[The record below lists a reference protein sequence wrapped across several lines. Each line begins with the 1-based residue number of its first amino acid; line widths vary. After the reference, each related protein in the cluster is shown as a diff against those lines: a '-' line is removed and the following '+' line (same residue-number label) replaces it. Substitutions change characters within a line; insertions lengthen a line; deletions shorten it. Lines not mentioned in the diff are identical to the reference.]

1 MNRAFNRPMIGLL
14 YGSIAL
20 CALAF
25 ALLSDF
31 LAPHHIYRLPFL
43 MIFSATTASIYGLSW
58 GILAAGASALL
69 LALSSGVQAMDGVL
83 LLLSAVIANG
93 VGGSLRTAHRHAKAL
108 ARSHQL
114 IAEALEVLP
123 ALDSRHALL
132 ASLPKRL
139 TDFVTGGHASVWVSQ
154 EHSLRLLASSPDI
167 GIRELSTQSVVGR
180 AFREGQPQYVPDVRQ
195 EPHFVATPGLAT
207 VAELALPLFERG
219 EVVAV
224 FNLEKDRPFLPE
236 EVDGFIR
243 FAEAVSLQLD
253 RLADLEARR
262 LLSDLSVELQKVG
275 SLQEAAQMALALL
288 LRSLSLEAGVVWEA
302 RGAQMQAL
310 AYSNVSEPTLLKV
323 LQEGLPYGQ
332 GLAWDVYASGK
343 PFFTQ
348 HYADEPR
355 GVPALRAVG
364 WRTFVAH
371 PVPTHGA
378 QRSRYVLVIGTPHER
393 TWRKAEQELLLLF
406 CRTLG
411 IGFDRLIEKNR
422 HECVGHLMQE
432 LLEEPSENLY
442 HMILV
447 EAIEQ
452 VPGSEAGSLLVLDG
466 GLYCYK
472 AAVGYDLVGLHT
484 APSSPADMLRWYG
497 LGEESAHLGIPR
509 VISSET
515 TVIPEYSHQ
524 TASADIMDTA
534 GRVHEIQANLCLPIA
549 YRGEVLAYLNLD
561 NLHDPQAFGE
571 DSLRAAQFFA
581 APLATL
587 LHDIRTHR
595 LLEEAALTD
604 ALTKLPNRRAF
615 DKVLAEELE
624 RAVRYGYPLALAVM
638 DLKGFKAVNDSLGHA
653 TGDMALSQVA
663 QLLEKERRA
672 GDHLFR
678 WGGDEFAAIFPHT
691 DKTEAIAVAT
701 RYAQVVESIRFDK
714 HRLGV
719 RIGLAAYPEDGLTP
733 DRLLITADNRMYE
746 AKALG
751 VSLKS

>member
-1 MNRAFNRPMIGLL
+1 MRQPLPRQMTDLI
-14 YGSIAL
+14 YGAIAL

-25 ALLSDF
+25 ALWSDF
-31 LAPHHIYRLPFL
+31 LDLHNAYKLPFL
-43 MIFSATTASIYGLSW
+43 MIFTATTASIYGLFW
-58 GILAAGASALL
+58 GLLSAGVSALL
-69 LALSSGVQAMDGVL
+69 LAYLSGVQALEGAF
-83 LLLSAVIANG
+83 LLLSVVIANG
-93 VGGSLRTAHRHAKAL
+93 IGGSLRAAHRHAKAL

-114 IAEALEVLP
+114 IAEALEILPVL
-123 ALDSRHALL
+123 DNRQVLL

-139 TDFVTGGHASVWVSQ
+139 THFVGGGHASLWVPQ
-154 EHSLRLLASSPDI
+154 ERSLQLLASSTEI
-167 GIRELSTQSVVGR
+167 GIYQLPMQSVVGR
-180 AFREGQPQYVPDVRQ
+180 AFREGRPQYVPDVRR
-195 EPHFVATPGLAT
+195 EAHFIAAPGLTT

-219 EVVAV
+219 EVAAV

-236 EVDGFIR
+236 EEEGLIR
-243 FAEAVSLQLD
+243 FAKTVSLQLD

-288 LRSLSLEAGVVWEA
+288 LRGLSLEAGVVWEA
-302 RGAQMQAL
+302 RGARMAAL
-310 AYSNVSEPTLLKV
+310 AYSGVSEPTLLEV
-323 LQEGLPYGQ
+323 LREGLPYGQ

-348 HYADEPR
+348 LYADEQR
-355 GVPALRAVG
+355 GVPALRALG
-364 WRTFVAH
+364 WRTFLAH

-378 QRSRYVLVIGTPHER
+378 KRSRYVLVIGTSYER

-422 HECVGHLMQE
+422 HECVSHLMQE
-432 LLEEPSENLY
+432 LLEEPSEQLY
-442 HMILV
+442 HRVLL
-447 EAIEQ
+447 EAIQQ
-452 VPGSEAGSLLVLDG
+452 VPGSEAGSLLVLEEG
-466 GLYCYK
+466 IYRYK
-472 AAVGYDLVGLHT
+472 AAVDYDLAGLQA

-497 LGEESAHLGIPR
+497 LGEASAHLGTPR
-509 VISSET
+509 VLSAET
-515 TVIPEYSHQ
+515 TVIYEYSYQ
-524 TASADIMDTA
+524 TAPAEIMDSA
-534 GRVHEIQANLCLPIA
+534 GRVREIQANLCLPIA

-587 LHDIRTHR
+587 LHDIRAHR

-615 DKVLAEELE
+615 DTVLAEELE

-638 DLKGFKAVNDSLGHA
+638 DLKRFKAINDSLGHA
-653 TGDMALSQVA
+653 TGDLALAQVA
-663 QLLEKERRA
+663 QKLEKERRA

-691 DKTEAIAVAT
+691 DKTEAIAVIT
-701 RYAQVVESIRFDK
+701 RYAQLIESICFDQ

-719 RIGLAAYPEDGLTP
+719 SIGLAVYPEDGPTP
-733 DRLLITADNRMYE
+733 DKLLITADNRMYE
-746 AKALG
+746 AKARG
-751 VSLKS
+751 ISLKS